1 MSKNQFNPEINQQDQ
16 RGCIYIEVPKLFYTA
31 GDDIEGIL
39 HISLAKE
46 FKGSFLAMNLLGIE
60 ETSFTDSIKSNRK
73 QASKQ
78 ASTNPFTGSNVFLNL
93 TIPLYDF
100 SNGDKTNEFVLK
112 PGNWSI
118 PFKLSTTSELPSSLN
133 FKNDEENYCFIKY
146 TLNTYIFPTN
156 QYDQPIQ
163 GSQEICLRQ
172 SSLLTDDEFL
182 ENEYERSPHQ
192 CCFKTGSYTLQAN
205 INAVNFI
212 GGETIQLVL
221 LGDFTKFTSKVNYI
235 DVSLDGRLCIKS
247 KTPQQIKKY
256 FNLYSI
262 QYEVKVE
269 NRKCQQTVN
278 INIPKNSPSS
288 IQSELV
294 ELQFSVNAKA
304 ITSTCFVEP
313 SDPLNFNIQINSNE
327 DYNDPLMNQ
336 LQLPQNWKSEALQ
349 RQIFDSQQAINFQKI
364 SIQFF
369 QQDQSNIK
377 NQKTMEEPKMNN
389 LLV

>member
-1 MSKNQFNPEINQQDQ
+1 MSKNQFNPESNQQDQ
-16 RGCIYIEVPKLFYTA
+16 RGCIYIEVPKLFYTG
-31 GDDIEGIL
+31 GDDIEGTL
-39 HISLAKE
+39 HISLTKE
-46 FKGSFLAMNLLGIE
+46 FKGSFLAINLQGIE
-60 ETSFTDSIKSNRK
+60 ETSFTDVTKQSRK
-73 QASKQ
+73 QGSKQ
-78 ASTNPFTGSNVFLNL
+78 SNTNPFTGSNVFLNL

-100 SNGDKTNEFVLK
+100 SNGDKTNEFTLK

-118 PFKLSTTSELPSSLN
+118 PFKLNTATELPSSIN

-146 TLNTYIFPTN
+146 TLNAYIFPTN
-156 QYDQPIQ
+156 LYDQPIQ

-182 ENEYERSPHQ
+182 ENEYERSPRQ

-221 LGDFTKFTSKVNYI
+221 QGDFTKFTSKVNYI

-269 NRKCQQTVN
+269 NKSCKQTIN

-288 IQSELV
+288 IQSELI

-304 ITSTCFVEP
+304 ITNTCFVEH
-313 SDPLNFNIQINSNE
+313 SDPLYFNIQINSNE
-327 DYNDPLMNQ
+327 DYNDHLVNEI
-336 LQLPQNWKSEALQ
+336 QLPQNWKPEVLQ
-349 RQIFDSQQAINFQKI
+349 RQVFDSQQAINFQKI

-369 QQDQSNIK
+369 QQDQSSIK

-389 LLV
+389 PQL

>member
-16 RGCIYIEVPKLFYTA
+16 RGLIYIEIPKLFYTG

-39 HISLAKE
+39 HISLMKE
-46 FKGSFLAMNLLGIE
+46 FKGSFLAINLLGIE
-60 ETSFTDSIKSNRK
+60 ETSFTDVSNQKRK

-78 ASTNPFTGSNVFLNL
+78 SVISPFTGSNVFLNL

-100 SNGDKTNEFVLK
+100 SNGDKTKEFVLK

-118 PFKLSTTSELPSSLN
+118 PFKLNTTSELPSSLH
-133 FKNDEENYCFIKY
+133 FKNDEENYCFIRY
-146 TLNTYIFPTN
+146 TLNAYIFPTN
-156 QYDQPIQ
+156 QCDQPIQ

-182 ENEYERSPHQ
+182 ENEYERSPRQ

-221 LGDFTKFTSKVNYI
+221 LGDFTKFTSKVDYI

-262 QYEVKVE
+262 QYEIKVE
-269 NRKCQQTVN
+269 NKKCQQTIN
-278 INIPKNSPSS
+278 ISIPKNSPSS
-288 IQSELV
+288 ILSELI

-327 DYNDPLMNQ
+327 DYNDSFNNQ
-336 LQLPQNWKSEALQ
+336 QQLPQNWQPEVLQ
-349 RQIFDSQQAINFQKI
+349 RQIFDSQQAIDFQKI

-369 QQDQSNIK
+369 SQDQSNIK
-377 NQKTMEEPKMNN
+377 NQKTMEEPRMNN
-389 LLV
+389 PLV